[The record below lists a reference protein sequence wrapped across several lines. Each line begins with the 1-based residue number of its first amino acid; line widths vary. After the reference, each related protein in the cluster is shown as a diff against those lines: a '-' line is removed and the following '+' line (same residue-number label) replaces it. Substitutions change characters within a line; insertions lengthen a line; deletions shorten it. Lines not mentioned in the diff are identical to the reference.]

1 VIEQRFG
8 ESAPWSLGVEEELF
22 VLDAETLE
30 PALWPPELF
39 DGRRLK
45 AELFATVVELTTG
58 ICESAEQA
66 AVELQEL
73 RTEAK
78 RRAAGVGLK
87 VVGAGTWPTAVS
99 EQQPITD
106 DPGYR
111 AFVERTGSPARRQ
124 YCSGLHLHVGVP
136 SAEAC
141 MAALEAV
148 LPWLPVLLA
157 VSANSPYVAGRETG
171 LASTR
176 AEILALLP
184 RAGAPPVFSSYAE
197 WEHYAERLVELGLA
211 DRWTRIWWDVRPHPD
226 YGTLEIRMP
235 DQPTRLEASVAFA
248 ALAQAL
254 VALAGSGKL
263 LPTTHPRTGSRPAD
277 RGLYAENRWTA
288 ARFGRDAELLHPD
301 GSRLVSAPD
310 LLAELLERVAPTARR
325 LGSEGLLAPLETLAQ
340 ADEQLAVGREQGLS
354 ALGKRLV
361 ALT

>member
-8 ESAPWSLGVEEELF
+8 ESPPWSLGVEEELF

-39 DGRRLK
+39 DGNRLK

-58 ICESAEQA
+58 ICDTAEEA
-66 AVELQEL
+66 ADELEEL
-73 RTEAK
+73 RAEAR
-78 RRAAGVGLK
+78 RRAVGSRL
-87 VVGAGTWPTAVS
+87 VVAAAGTWPTAVS

-124 YCSGLHLHVGVP
+124 YCSGLHLHIGVP

-184 RAGAPPVFSSYAE
+184 RAGAPPVFSSYAQ
-197 WEHYAERLVELGLA
+197 WEGYAERLVDFGLA

-235 DQPTRLEASVAFA
+235 DQPTRLEATVAFA

-254 VALAGSGKL
+254 VASAEQLI
-263 LPTTHPRTGSRPAD
+263 PTTHPRTGSPPPAD
-277 RGLYAENRWTA
+277 RGIYAENRWAA
-288 ARFGRDAELLHPD
+288 ARFGRDAQLLHPD

-325 LGSEGLLAPLETLAQ
+325 LGCEGLLAPLNTLAQ
-340 ADEQLAVGREQGLS
+340 AEEQLAVGREQGLS

>member
-22 VLDAETLE
+22 VLDGETLE

-39 DGRRLK
+39 EGKRLK

-78 RRAAGVGLK
+78 RRAAGAGLK
-87 VVGAGTWPTAVS
+87 VAGSGTWPTAVS

-124 YCSGLHLHVGVP
+124 YCSGLHLHVGVR

-141 MAALEAV
+141 LGALEAV

-184 RAGAPPVFSSYAE
+184 RAGAPPVFSSYAD
-197 WEHYAERLVELGLA
+197 WEHYVERLVELGLA

-226 YGTLEIRMP
+226 YGTLEIRVP

-254 VALAGSGKL
+254 VAWAEPG
-263 LPTTHPRTGSRPAD
+263 PPAN
-277 RGLYAENRWTA
+277 RGLYAENRWAA
-288 ARFGRDAELLHPD
+288 ARFGRDAELLHPE
-301 GSRLVSAPD
+301 GSRLVSVPG

-325 LGSEGLLAPLETLAQ
+325 LGSEGLLRPLETLAQ
-340 ADEQLAVGREQGLS
+340 ADEQLAVGREQGLA
-354 ALGKRLV
+354 ALGNRLV

>member
-1 VIEQRFG
+1 MIERRFG
-8 ESAPWSLGVEEELF
+8 ESSPWSVGVEEELF

-30 PALWPPELF
+30 PAPWPPELF
-39 DGRRLK
+39 EGRRLK
-45 AELFATVVELTTG
+45 AELFATVVELATG
-58 ICESAEQA
+58 VCESTEEAAAQLGDLRAEA
-66 AVELQEL
+66 
-73 RTEAK
+73 R
-78 RRAAGVGLK
+78 RRAASAGLA
-87 VVGAGTWPTAVS
+87 VAGAGTWPTAVS
-99 EQQPITD
+99 EEQPISD

-124 YCSGLHLHVGVP
+124 YCSGLHVHVGVP

-157 VSANSPYVAGRETG
+157 VSANSPLAAGCRTG

-184 RAGAPPVFSSYAE
+184 RAGAPPVFSSYSD
-197 WEHYAERLVELGLA
+197 WERYAERLVELGLA

-235 DQPTRLEASVAFA
+235 DQPTRLAATVAFV

-254 VALAGSGKL
+254 VASAGPGK
-263 LPTTHPRTGSRPAD
+263 PAD
-277 RGLYAENRWTA
+277 RGIYAENRWAA
-288 ARFGRDAELLHPD
+288 ARFGRSAELLHPD
-301 GSRLVSAPD
+301 GSRLVTASD
-310 LLAELLERVAPTARR
+310 LLAELLDRVGPTARR
-325 LGSEGLLAPLETLAQ
+325 LGAEHLLAPLETLAQ
-340 ADEQLAVGREQGLS
+340 AEEQLDVRRKHGLPEVCR
-354 ALGKRLV
+354 RLV

>member
-39 DGRRLK
+39 DGTRLK

-58 ICESAEQA
+58 VCDTAEQA
-66 AVELQEL
+66 ARELEDL
-73 RTEAK
+73 RAEAR
-78 RRAAGVGLK
+78 RRAVSSRL
-87 VVGAGTWPTAVS
+87 VVGAAGTWPTAVA

-124 YCSGLHLHVGVP
+124 YCSGLHLHIGVP

-141 MAALEAV
+141 MVALESV

-197 WEHYAERLVELGLA
+197 WERYAERLVELGLA

-235 DQPTRLEASVAFA
+235 DQPTRLEATVAFA

-254 VALAGSGKL
+254 VASAENGK
-263 LPTTHPRTGSRPAD
+263 RAD

-310 LLAELLERVAPTARR
+310 LLAELLGRVAPAARR
-325 LGSEGLLAPLETLAQ
+325 LGSEALLAPLETLAQ
-340 ADEQLAVGREQGLS
+340 ADEQLAVGREQGLP

>member
-39 DGRRLK
+39 DGTRLK

-58 ICESAEQA
+58 VCDTAEQA
-66 AVELQEL
+66 AGELEEL
-73 RTEAK
+73 RADAR
-78 RRAAGVGLK
+78 RRAVSSRL
-87 VVGAGTWPTAVS
+87 VVGAAGTWPTAVS

-124 YCSGLHLHVGVP
+124 YCSGLHLHIGVP
-136 SAEAC
+136 SAEGC
-141 MAALEAV
+141 MAALESV

-197 WEHYAERLVELGLA
+197 WERYAERLVELGLA

-235 DQPTRLEASVAFA
+235 DQPTRLEATVAFA
-248 ALAQAL
+248 ALVQAL
-254 VALAGSGKL
+254 VASAKKG
-263 LPTTHPRTGSRPAD
+263 RCAD

-301 GSRLVSAPD
+301 GSRLVSVPD
-310 LLAELLERVAPTARR
+310 LLAELLERVAPAARR
-325 LGSEGLLAPLETLAQ
+325 LGSEGLLAPLENLAQ
-340 ADEQLAVGREQGLS
+340 ADEQLAVGREEGLS

>member
-1 VIEQRFG
+1 MIEQRFG
-8 ESAPWSLGVEEELF
+8 GSPPWSLGVEEELF

-39 DGRRLK
+39 DGKRLK

-58 ICESAEQA
+58 ICDTAEQA
-66 AVELQEL
+66 AVELEEL
-73 RTEAK
+73 RAEA
-78 RRAAGVGLK
+78 RSRAMSSRL
-87 VVGAGTWPTAVS
+87 VVAAAGTWPTAVS

-124 YCSGLHLHVGVP
+124 YCSGLHLHIGVP

-141 MAALEAV
+141 MGALEAV

-157 VSANSPYVAGRETG
+157 VSANSPYTAGRETG

-184 RAGAPPVFSSYAE
+184 RAGAPPVFSSYAD
-197 WEHYAERLVELGLA
+197 WEGYAERLVDLGLA

-235 DQPTRLEASVAFA
+235 DQPTRLDATVAFA

-254 VALAGSGKL
+254 VASAQDDG
-263 LPTTHPRTGSRPAD
+263 PAD
-277 RGLYAENRWTA
+277 RGIYAENRWAA
-288 ARFGRDAELLHPD
+288 ARFGRDAQLLHPD
-301 GSRLVSAPD
+301 GSRLLSVPD
-310 LLAELLERVAPTARR
+310 LLPELLERIAPTARR
-325 LGSEGLLAPLETLAQ
+325 LGSDGLLAPLETLAQ
-340 ADEQLAVGREQGLS
+340 AEEQLAVGREQGLS

>member
-1 VIEQRFG
+1 MIEQRFG
-8 ESAPWSLGVEEELF
+8 ESAQWSLGVEEELF

-66 AVELQEL
+66 AAELEEL
-73 RTEAK
+73 RAEAK
-78 RRAAGVGLK
+78 RAADGARLK
-87 VVGAGTWPTAVS
+87 VAAAGTWPTAVP

-136 SAEAC
+136 SPEAC
-141 MAALEAV
+141 MGALETV

-197 WEHYAERLVELGLA
+197 WEHYVERLVELGLA

-254 VALAGSGKL
+254 VASGEDGKL
-263 LPTTHPRTGSRPAD
+263 AD
-277 RGLYAENRWTA
+277 RGLYAENRWAA

-301 GSRLVSAPD
+301 DSRLVSAPD
-310 LLAELLERVAPTARR
+310 LLAELFERVAPTARR
-325 LGSEGLLAPLETLAQ
+325 LGSEDLLAPLETLAQ
-340 ADEQLAVGREQGLS
+340 ADEQLALGREQGLS
-354 ALGKRLV
+354 ALGRRLV